1 MGSRHY
7 AIVIG
12 INQYSHRQIS
22 NLNYAERDALE
33 LYGAMCRA
41 GFEHVDLITHFSHR
55 LNDDRVRLGSLSHYI
70 DEVIP
75 TYRLNSE
82 DVIWF
87 FFAGHGK
94 RTEDPNRQDSWEDY
108 LLPHDAGI
116 QVGQTWIKVQDV
128 VRRLRET
135 GASNII
141 LCLDACRDSDGGRG
155 FGDGGLQDGYEG
167 VVTLFA
173 CDKDQ
178 KSYEIDHEKI
188 RHGAFTYELLKA
200 IEQKDAY
207 PTILELSDYLCQAV
221 PRLCREYGKPE
232 QRPIVQIK
240 GDLQWQPP
248 ALPNVQAPPRL
259 PDLTD
264 LMRRARKAKK
274 DAFNLIEAKYNNLEQ
289 LETAKDCCWQVLE
302 ADPSHEEA
310 REELEEI
317 IQQIT
322 RIKLE
327 EGLRTILEE
336 DFQKREATLKQ
347 RLEEEFLRKVPP
359 VPQPAPA
366 PVPEPMPFAEF
377 VDFVPTVAESTPAPK
392 PTPKQEPVPS
402 RAVPR
407 RPEPPKPPPKPPDP
421 FEGWDLREWRFE
433 TVRVD
438 ATGEVV
444 ERLQKTARS
453 HFVDLGEGVSLELVA
468 VPGGQFQMGSPDT
481 EAGRNGDEGPVRT
494 VTVPPLLVGRYP
506 VTVAQWR
513 RVAGSF
519 PAVLNPQLKADPSHW
534 KELNGPVE
542 RVNWFDALEFCAR
555 LAKATGRTY
564 RLPTEA
570 EWEYACRGGT
580 QTPFAFGETLTPD
593 LANYDGNY
601 TYANGPK
608 GTYRERT
615 TPVGEFP
622 PNGFGLQDVHGN
634 VWEWCLDDW
643 HNTYAGAPSHSEAWL
658 DNDNHSQAFREMIK
672 FKGYSESFFKALS
685 NTEKRQEK
693 LLRGGSWI
701 HDPGHCRCADRD
713 GWRADYAVIG
723 DYCIGFRVVVL
734 P

>member
-7 AIVIG
+7 AIVVG
-12 INQYSHRQIS
+12 INQYSHGQIS

-75 TYRLNSE
+75 TYQLNPD

-94 RTEDPNRQDSWEDY
+94 RTEDPNQEGCWEDY

-116 QVGQTWIKVQDV
+116 QVGRTWIKVQDV

-155 FGDGGLQDGYEG
+155 FGDGGLQGNYEG

-178 KSYEIDHEKI
+178 KSYEIDHEKV
-188 RHGAFTYELLKA
+188 RHGAFTYALLKA
-200 IEQKDAY
+200 MDRKDAY
-207 PTILELSDYLCQAV
+207 PTIRELSDYLCQKV
-221 PRLCREYGKPE
+221 PQLCREYGKPD
-232 QRPIVQIK
+232 QRPMVQVE
-240 GDLQWQPP
+240 GDLLWQLP
-248 ALPNVQAPPRL
+248 ALPNVQSSPQL
-259 PDLTD
+259 PDLTE
-264 LMRRARKAKK
+264 LVQRARRAERA
-274 DAFNLIEAKYNNLEQ
+274 AFDLFKNQYNLER
-289 LETAKDCCWQVLE
+289 LEIAKAYWWQVLE
-302 ADPSHEEA
+302 ANPAHEEA
-310 REELEEI
+310 RQEVEGI
-317 IQQIT
+317 IQRIT
-322 RIKLE
+322 RITLE
-327 EGLRTILEE
+327 EGLQKKTIEDIRKEE
-336 DFQKREATLKQ
+336 KEAV
-347 RLEEEFLRKVPP
+347 RKKSIAAAMKIRSRKI
-359 VPQPAPA
+359 QPL
-366 PVPEPMPFAEF
+366 
-377 VDFVPTVAESTPAPK
+377 
-392 PTPKQEPVPS
+392 
-402 RAVPR
+402 
-407 RPEPPKPPPKPPDP
+407 PKPPDP
-421 FEGWDLREWRFE
+421 FDGWDLKEWCFE

-438 ATGEVV
+438 AKGQVV

-481 EAGRNGDEGPVRT
+481 EAGRDGGEEPVRT

-513 RVAGSF
+513 RVAGDF
-519 PAVLNPQLKADPSHW
+519 PAVLNPQLKADPSNW
-534 KELNGPVE
+534 KDLGGPVE

-555 LAKATGRTY
+555 LATATGKTY

-580 QTPFAFGETLTPD
+580 KTPFAFGETLTTG
-593 LANYDGNY
+593 LANYDGNS

-608 GTYRERT
+608 GEYRQRT
-615 TPVGEFP
+615 SPVGQFP
-622 PNGFGLQDVHGN
+622 ANGFGLQDVHGN

-643 HNTYAGAPSHSEAWL
+643 HNTYTNAPSHSEAWL
-658 DNDNHSQAFREMIK
+658 DKNNHSQAFCETIK
-672 FKGYSESFFKALS
+672 LEGYLESFFKALGS
-685 NTEKRQEK
+685 TKKSQEK
-693 LLRGGSWI
+693 LLRGGSWSD
-701 HDPGHCRCADRD
+701 DPLGCRCAARL
-713 GWRADYAVIG
+713 GWGAG
-723 DYCIGFRVVVL
+723 DIFNSFGFRVVLL